1 MKLLTIAASFRLQRS
16 DRSMDNRSDIWRGVD
31 AIKARF
37 IDLSDKVWGTPE
49 VCYTEARSAAEHL
62 AELKHQGFRITE
74 NVAGIPTALMG
85 EWGEGGPVIAFLGE
99 YDALPGLSQ
108 EAGVAEHRP
117 VETGGHGHG
126 CGHNLLGSAALLA
139 ATAVKDW
146 LAEHKVQGRVRYYG
160 CPAEEGGA
168 AKAFMV
174 RSGAFADA
182 DIAVTWHPHS
192 FWEVAVTPSL
202 ANTRADFIFTGR
214 TSHAAASPHLGRSA
228 LDAVEL
234 MNVGVNYMREHMPSD
249 ARVHY
254 ALLDTG
260 GIAPNVVQAHARVR
274 YSIRARDLPGMT
286 ELVERAST
294 EMRRGRGMRGAAGED
309 EIGARVRERRRD
321 RDFPEAVRVPGH
333 GDIGIGERARAHHEG
348 LGRAAFLG
356 GTAVIADAAGHLVLG
371 KPVLHGGGGEQ
382 RRRAQQIVAAA
393 MAVTAGLDRPVLGN
407 AGLLAE
413 AGQGVI
419 FAEERDDG
427 AALAPFAH
435 QRGRN
440 AGQVLGDA
448 ETLVLKLSQML
459 GGGARLGV
467 AHLRRSPDLVAPVDE
482 TRLDR
487 VTATPNVTTVV
498 HAPVRSSQVKTKRQW
513 LPASRWPA

>member
-1 MKLLTIAASFRLQRS
+1 
-16 DRSMDNRSDIWRGVD
+16 MDNRSDIWRDVD
-31 AIKARF
+31 AIKPRF
-37 IDLSDKVWGTPE
+37 IELSDRVWATPE

-62 AELKHQGFRITE
+62 AELHHQGFRITE

-108 EAGVAEHRP
+108 EAGVAEPRP
-117 VETGGHGHG
+117 LETGGHGHG

-146 LAEHKVQGRVRYYG
+146 LAANQVPGRVRYYG

-174 RSGAFADA
+174 RSGAFD
-182 DIAVTWHPHS
+182 DVGIAITWHPSS

-274 YSIRARDLPGMT
+274 YSIRARDLPGMN
-286 ELVERAST
+286 ELVERVHKIAQ
-294 EMRRGRGMRGAAGED
+294 GAAMMTETKVEMKIISAVSNVLSNTPLEQALHRIMQELGPPRFD
-309 EIGARVRERRRD
+309 E
-321 RDFPEAVRVPGH
+321 
-333 GDIGIGERARAHHEG
+333 
-348 LGRAAFLG
+348 
-356 GTAVIADAAGHLVLG
+356 ADADFAA
-371 KPVLHGGGGEQ
+371 KI
-382 RRRAQQIVAAA
+382 RATLTDREIASVYHTIG
-393 MAVTAGLDRPVLGN
+393 MDPTDRP
-407 AGLLAE
+407 LADFLVPLD
-413 AGQGVI
+413 AK
-419 FAEERDDG
+419 
-427 AALAPFAH
+427 
-435 QRGRN
+435 RN
-440 AGQVLGDA
+440 PQIGSTDVGD
-448 ETLVLKLSQML
+448 VSW
-459 GGGARLGV
+459 V
-467 AHLRRSPDLVAPVDE
+467 VP
-482 TRLDR
+482 
-487 VTATPNVTTVV
+487 TVQV
-498 HAPVRSSQVKTKRQW
+498 HAPTVAIGTPFHTWQVVAQGKSPAAHKAMVQAAKAMAGLGVNALTDPELITAAKADLNKRIARTPYVSP
-513 LPASRWPA
+513 LPDHVLPPLAMSVT